1 MDRSIIPKVVHFTQ
15 VWVIW
20 TTFFRKIRTLWVF
33 YIEIRTLWVI
43 RTGPYFKI
51 SSGPYSK
58 AVCDRIGNSGRN
70 RNRIAMIW
78 PEPEPDCHPKK
89 VAGFDR
95 IGRILPDFPKSN
107 KQAFVTNML
116 LLNLKNGIKSAV
128 GS

>member
-1 MDRSIIPKVVHFTQ
+1 M
-15 VWVIW
+15 
-20 TTFFRKIRTLWVF
+20 
-33 YIEIRTLWVI
+33 
-43 RTGPYFKI
+43 
-51 SSGPYSK
+51 
-58 AVCDRIGNSGRN
+58 CDRIGNSGRN
-70 RNRIAMIW
+70 RNRNRIAMIW
-78 PEPEPDCHPKK
+78 PEPEPEPEPDCHPKK

>member
-1 MDRSIIPKVVHFTQ
+1 MTA
-15 VWVIW
+15 
-20 TTFFRKIRTLWVF
+20 
-33 YIEIRTLWVI
+33 
-43 RTGPYFKI
+43 G
-51 SSGPYSK
+51 

-70 RNRIAMIW
+70 RNRNRIAMIW
-78 PEPEPDCHPKK
+78 PEPEPEPEPDCHPKK

-107 KQAFVTNML
+107 KQAFVTNRL